1 MLPREHT
8 GHSKHLLPTIQDSTH
23 GIIRWSI
30 LKSDWLYSLQL
41 KTKKLYT
48 VSINK
53 TQSRL
58 WLRSWALITKFR
70 LKLKKVG
77 KTIRPFSY
85 DLIKSLMIIQW
96 RWWIDSWGL
105 DLVNR
110 VPENL
115 WTEICNIIQ
124 EAVTKRKVV
133 LRALTNNWGKKRG
146 KRQGGKGKIYLS
158 EYRVP
163 ENSKERLRRPS

>member
-1 MLPREHT
+1 MSPDCHYQNLIIFTQPKIDKLCAVSNNKIWSWTDSGSDHE
-8 GHSKHLLPTIQDSTH
+8 LLM
-23 GIIRWSI
+23 
-30 LKSDWLYSLQL
+30 
-41 KTKKLYT
+41 
-48 VSINK
+48 
-53 TQSRL
+53 
-58 WLRSWALITKFR
+58 AKFR